1 MGIMCDRYG
10 RKYTLFYGV
19 CVISISLAL
28 MPLSVNIYPMYL
40 LFRILYAHGG
50 ITVSIVPLL
59 ADYVTNTTKVNQ
71 NKLLCV
77 YIFLMQGKGA
87 AINVVF
93 ASLGA
98 VCSVEIINNGLVNKL
113 EIKTIYWIISFCY
126 FILGAFM
133 CVYIKNGKYYQDN

>member
-77 YIFLMQGKGA
+77 YIFLM
-87 AINVVF
+87 
-93 ASLGA
+93 
-98 VCSVEIINNGLVNKL
+98 
-113 EIKTIYWIISFCY
+113 
-126 FILGAFM
+126 
-133 CVYIKNGKYYQDN
+133 